1 MRDRAMAW
9 VLALITLPLLLPLP
23 GFPAERAGAFQVK
36 VVGPQVAGADL
47 VERDFVLELKREGE
61 PPRTITISASLL
73 DRELLA
79 FAQTG
84 EILIALGKT
93 GSGPQIHRISIAS
106 GKVLDTFRVM
116 EEELFVSPDSTWLA
130 FTEFRPT
137 GPSQSGDVCMVLELA
152 SGKATPVFPESD
164 ALTGTS
170 ETGLQDA
177 RFFEETARSFLWS
190 ADSKTLVLAAHVEG
204 NRDRA
209 YVVAIDVSG
218 LPTSRPRIARRLLAE
233 PSSNRVR
240 TSGPVTVESLE
251 WSERG
256 QVRASIVAGGKRSM
270 VEVPLPEFAPQSVGE
285 LSPKIFDSEEI
296 RGLSVASSGRFR
308 WFSGITPEGILTYVD
323 GRRYLLGDKLARC
336 FVEVRLGMLSDPASA
351 ERAVQFLPRE
361 YLGLG
366 DFRTPSDQDIACP
379 ADYCAFVYEDGLL
392 TLLVRSGCG
401 VAWLDARGG
410 GGLPEAQL
418 KGGSPECRRLLYA
431 VAEVIVSKVG
441 SQP

>member
-1 MRDRAMAW
+1 MWDRAKAW
-9 VLALITLPLLLPLP
+9 VLALIAFALLLPLP
-23 GFPAERAGAFQVK
+23 SYPAERVGGFQVK
-36 VVGPQVAGADL
+36 VVGPQVAGAEL
-47 VERDFVLELKREGE
+47 IERDFVLELKREGE
-61 PPRTITISASLL
+61 APRTITIPASLL

-79 FAQTG
+79 FAQGG

-93 GSGPQIHRISIAS
+93 GSGPQIHRIGIPS
-106 GKVLDTFRVM
+106 GKVLDTFPVM

-137 GPSQSGDVCMVLELA
+137 GSSQSGDVCMVLELA
-152 SGKATPVFPESD
+152 SGKATPIFPESD

-177 RFFEETARSFLWS
+177 RFFEATTRSFLWS
-190 ADSKTLVLAAHVEG
+190 ADSKTVVLVARVGG

-209 YVVAIDVSG
+209 YLVAIDVSG
-218 LPTSRPRIARRLLAE
+218 LPASRPRIARRLLTK
-233 PSSNRVR
+233 PSSSGVR
-240 TSGPVTVESLE
+240 TSGPVAVESLD
-251 WSERG
+251 WSGGG

-270 VEVPLPEFAPQSVGE
+270 VEVPLPEFAPQPVGE
-285 LSPKIFDSEEI
+285 LGPEIFDSGEI
-296 RGLSVASSGRFR
+296 QGLSVANSGYFR

-336 FVEVRLGMLSDPASA
+336 FVELRLGMFSDAGTA
-351 ERAVQFLPRE
+351 QRALEFLPKE

-366 DFRTPSDQDIACP
+366 SFQANPDRDVACP
-379 ADYCAFVYEDGLL
+379 ADSCAFVSNNGLL
-392 TLLVRSGCG
+392 TLQIRSART

-418 KGGSPECRRLLYA
+418 KADSPECHRLLYA
-431 VAEVIVSKVG
+431 VAENLIGRAG
-441 SQP
+441 SRQ

>member
-1 MRDRAMAW
+1 MPDRILAW
-9 VLALITLPLLLPLP
+9 VLALIAFPLVFPLP
-23 GFPAERAGAFQVK
+23 GYPAERAGAFQVK
-36 VVGPQVAGADL
+36 VVGPQVAGAEL

-61 PPRTITISASLL
+61 PPRTITIPASLL

-93 GSGPQIHRISIAS
+93 GSGPQIHRMSIAS

-152 SGKATPVFPESD
+152 SGKAIHIFPESD

-190 ADSKTLVLAAHVEG
+190 ADSKTVVLAARVEG
-204 NRDRA
+204 NRDKA

-218 LPTSRPRIARRLLAE
+218 LPASKPRIARRLLAK
-233 PSSNRVR
+233 PFSSRVR
-240 TSGPVTVESLE
+240 TSGPVAVESLE
-251 WSERG
+251 WSQGG
-256 QVRASIVAGGKRSM
+256 QVRASVEAGGRRSM
-270 VEVPLPEFAPQSVGE
+270 VDVPLPEFGPQPVGE
-285 LSPKIFDSEEI
+285 LGPEIFDSGEI
-296 RGLSVASSGRFR
+296 QGLSVASSGYFR
-308 WFSGITPEGILTYVD
+308 WFSGITPEGTLTFVD

-336 FVEVRLGMLSDPASA
+336 FVEVRLGMFSDAGTA
-351 ERAVQFLPRE
+351 QRAVGFLPKE

-366 DFRTPSDQDIACP
+366 SFQVNPDRDIACP
-379 ADYCAFVYEDGLL
+379 ADSCAFVSNNGLL
-392 TLLVRSGCG
+392 TLVFRSART

-418 KGGSPECRRLLYA
+418 RADSPECHRLLYA
-431 VAEVIVSKVG
+431 VAEVIIGKAG
-441 SQP
+441 GRQ